1 MMNAMNDCN
10 KGGRTKQASG
20 NLGLIDDNK
29 RSGYVTNDGSWATI
43 WRYKP
48 TPESSDPA
56 GETCGLVVVEVARAA
71 ALVCEVWR
79 DRFMPG
85 ACGLPRVL
93 MSQAG
98 RVTVA
103 FIE

>member
-1 MMNAMNDCN
+1 MMNAVNDCSED
-10 KGGRTKQASG
+10 GWTREASG
-20 NLGLIDDNK
+20 SLGQVDSGK
-29 RSGYVTNDGSWATI
+29 RSDYVTNDGSWATI

-48 TPESSDPA
+48 TPESSDPT

-85 ACGLPRVL
+85 ACRLPRVL
-93 MSQAG
+93 ISQAG

>member
-1 MMNAMNDCN
+1 MMNAVNNCSED
-10 KGGRTKQASG
+10 GRTRKASG
-20 NLGLIDDNK
+20 NLGLIDDSK
-29 RSGYVTNDGSWATI
+29 RSDYVTNEGSWATI

-56 GETCGLVVVEVARAA
+56 GETCGLMVEVARAA